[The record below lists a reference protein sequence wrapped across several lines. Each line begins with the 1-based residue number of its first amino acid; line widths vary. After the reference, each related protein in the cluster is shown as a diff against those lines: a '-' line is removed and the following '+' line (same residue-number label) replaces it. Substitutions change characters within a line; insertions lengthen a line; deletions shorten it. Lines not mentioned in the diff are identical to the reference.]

1 MANTDNN
8 KFTLSLPTEE
18 EIKKEVEA
26 KAKVDE
32 KKAESLATAA
42 EQQVQAVMS
51 VDLSDVAQRSAVIKT
66 IDNFGQDA
74 VVASQRKNDFLA
86 KRIATFKNDSDE
98 TGTVATNLTELS
110 VQMRELDPS
119 GIDFSKGFKNKIM
132 NPVRRYFTK
141 YEKADHVIEG
151 IITVISNGEKT
162 LRNDNKTLLIEQQS
176 LEEATAK
183 LNEYIELGNQFDAA
197 LSQAIEQAKYD
208 GVDEKQIAFYESEV
222 LFPLRQKIMDMG
234 TLLVVNYQGIGAI
247 DVIRKNNLELI
258 RGVERAKQVS
268 VAALRI
274 GVMCAQALYNQKLVL
289 TAIQTLNDST
299 SKMIEANAQ
308 MLGKQSGAIQ
318 EMSANPMIAIETLQD
333 SFRTVFDVMDACED
347 YKREALPQMAQTV
360 QTFIELGEE
369 GKERVERMQAA
380 RELKDNND

>member
-1 MANTDNN
+1 MADNN
-8 KFTLSLPTEE
+8 TQFTLSLPTEE
-18 EIKKEVEA
+18 EIKKETEE
-26 KAKVDE
+26 KVKVSDE
-32 KKAESLATAA
+32 KTEALTTAA
-42 EQQVQAVMS
+42 EQQVQAIMNI
-51 VDLSDVAQRSAVIKT
+51 DLSDLSQRSAVLKT
-66 IDNFGQDA
+66 IDTFGQDA

-86 KRIATFKNDSDE
+86 KRIATFKNESDE

-110 VQMRELDPS
+110 VQMKELDPS

-141 YEKADHVIEG
+141 YEKAD
-151 IITVISNGEKT
+151 TVINGIVTVITNGEKT

-183 LNEYIELGNQFDAA
+183 LNEYIELGTQFDAA
-197 LSQAIEQAKYD
+197 LTQAIEQAKLD
-208 GVDEKQIAFYESEV
+208 GVDDRKITFYETEV

-234 TLLVVNYQGIGAI
+234 TLQVVNYQGIGAI

-318 EMSANPMIAIETLQD
+318 EMSANPMIAIETLQE

-360 QTFIELGEE
+360 QSFIELGEE
-369 GKERVERMQAA
+369 GKERVERLQAA
-380 RELKDNND
+380 RALKDADE

>member
-18 EIKKEVEA
+18 EIKKEVEE

-32 KKAESLATAA
+32 EKTEALTSAA
-42 EQQVQAVMS
+42 EQQVQAVMNI
-51 VDLSDVAQRSAVIKT
+51 DLTDVSQRSAVMKT
-66 IDNFGQDA
+66 IENFGQDA

-86 KRIATFKNDSDE
+86 KRIATFKSDSDE
-98 TGTVATNLTELS
+98 TSTVATNLTELS
-110 VQMRELDPS
+110 VQMKELDPS

-141 YEKADHVIEG
+141 YEKADTVIEG
-151 IITVISNGEKT
+151 ILTVITNGEKT

-197 LSQAIEQAKYD
+197 LSQAIEQAKFD
-208 GVDEKQIAFYESEV
+208 GVDDKKITFFETEV

-258 RGVERAKQVS
+258 RGVDRAKQVS

-289 TAIQTLNDST
+289 TAVQTLNDST
-299 SKMIEANAQ
+299 TKMIEANAQ

-318 EMSANPMIAIETLQD
+318 EMSANPMIAIETLQE
-333 SFRTVFDVMDACED
+333 SFRTVFDVMDACEE

-380 RELKDNND
+380 RELKDANE